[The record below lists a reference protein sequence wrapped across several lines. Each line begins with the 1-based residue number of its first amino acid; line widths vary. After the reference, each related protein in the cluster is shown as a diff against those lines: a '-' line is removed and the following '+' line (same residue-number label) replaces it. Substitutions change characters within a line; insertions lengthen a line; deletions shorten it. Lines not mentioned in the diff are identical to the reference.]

1 MKLELVRSTI
11 PPHTAEAL
19 LQLAAEAQDGQ
30 YTGFVIGL
38 CRPRMRYS
46 IHCVGEA
53 CERPTWSRG
62 ICTAII
68 AELHKLTEDDDR
80 ETTI

>member
-1 MKLELVRSTI
+1 MRLELVRTSI

-19 LQLAAEAQDGQ
+19 LQLAAEAADGE

-38 CRPRMRYS
+38 CRPRLRYS

-62 ICTAII
+62 ICTEII
-68 AELHKLTEDDDR
+68 AELQKIAESDQGATNF
-80 ETTI
+80 